1 MKREWKLFVS
11 ALTLATFASFAV
23 TPTPRAMAQDDQGGS
38 VVGTWTGAATFD
50 TPPGTPPFIEAELA
64 SIYPG
69 GIVTGT
75 SGIDHSSQNPFV
87 PPALAVNLS
96 DYCGTWAPVGDTNEI
111 AATFKRLLFA
121 GPGTPGTI
129 YHQLFLGENIG
140 LASIQSVLTLQHTD
154 GSDIL
159 KGRFTFKHTNL
170 SGVQVLTGG
179 GSVSLKR
186 VAIEPLMP

>member
-75 SGIDHSSQNPFV
+75 SGI
-87 PPALAVNLS
+87 
-96 DYCGTWAPVGDTNEI
+96 
-111 AATFKRLLFA
+111 
-121 GPGTPGTI
+121 
-129 YHQLFLGENIG
+129 
-140 LASIQSVLTLQHTD
+140 TD

-159 KGRFTFKHTNL
+159 KGRFTFQLTNL